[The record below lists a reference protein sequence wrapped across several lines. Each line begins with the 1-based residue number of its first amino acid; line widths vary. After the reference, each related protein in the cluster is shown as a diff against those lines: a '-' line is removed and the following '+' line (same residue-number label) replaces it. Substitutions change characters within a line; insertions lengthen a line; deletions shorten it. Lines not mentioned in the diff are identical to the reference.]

1 MAHEEPGKTDAAS
14 LTMESRADLAQ
25 DAEAGG
31 NDPETQTEENQ
42 NASDGKKI
50 KQLTL
55 RLPEEYHRKLK
66 ILAACSGKSMTEILV
81 RCIDERLEH
90 CLERELKNV
99 K

>member
-1 MAHEEPGKTDAAS
+1 MGHEETANSSANTSAMDV
-14 LTMESRADLAQ
+14 ADQ
-25 DAEAGG
+25 DAGEQHSSPDDSQNESG
-31 NDPETQTEENQ
+31 N
-42 NASDGKKI
+42 DGKKI

-81 RCIDERLEH
+81 GCIDERLEH

>member
-1 MAHEEPGKTDAAS
+1 MANAQPGKNDSHTVTMDVADENVQDAQSKDAA
-14 LTMESRADLAQ
+14 
-25 DAEAGG
+25 G
-31 NDPETQTEENQ
+31 NDDSG
-42 NASDGKKI
+42 SDGKKI

-81 RCIDERLEH
+81 GCIDERLEH

>member
-1 MAHEEPGKTDAAS
+1 MAHEETGNSSADTVTMDVAEHHAAEQQASTDDS
-14 LTMESRADLAQ
+14 QNES
-25 DAEAGG
+25 G
-31 NDPETQTEENQ
+31 N
-42 NASDGKKI
+42 DGKKI

-81 RCIDERLEH
+81 GCIDERLEH

>member
-1 MAHEEPGKTDAAS
+1 MPKARTKGAEESDAKVKKAAAAV
-14 LTMESRADLAQ
+14 MEEDGQ
-25 DAEAGG
+25 E
-31 NDPETQTEENQ
+31 
-42 NASDGKKI
+42 DGKKI

-81 RCIDERLEH
+81 GCIDERLEH
-90 CLERELKNV
+90 CLQKELNKV

>member
-1 MAHEEPGKTDAAS
+1 MAATKARREVADATPANEAKGSAS
-14 LTMESRADLAQ
+14 AVEDREKNGDTRG
-25 DAEAGG
+25 AE
-31 NDPETQTEENQ
+31 
-42 NASDGKKI
+42 GKKI

-81 RCIDERLEH
+81 HCIDERLEH
-90 CLERELKNV
+90 CLESELQKV

>member
-1 MAHEEPGKTDAAS
+1 MAQSQPGENTADNVTMDVAEQENDTVLAS
-14 LTMESRADLAQ
+14 Q
-25 DAEAGG
+25 D
-31 NDPETQTEENQ
+31 DTTEERQ
-42 NASDGKKI
+42 SDGKKV

-81 RCIDERLEH
+81 GCIDERLEH

>member
-1 MAHEEPGKTDAAS
+1 MAEHEPGKNDAQKQIMDAPAGDVQQDAAAAAP
-14 LTMESRADLAQ
+14 EFRDADSAP
-25 DAEAGG
+25 A
-31 NDPETQTEENQ
+31 
-42 NASDGKKI
+42 DGKKI

-81 RCIDERLEH
+81 HCIDERLEH

>member
-1 MAHEEPGKTDAAS
+1 MSRNDRESSPHAEQGEQAA
-14 LTMESRADLAQ
+14 Q
-25 DAEAGG
+25 HGG
-31 NDPETQTEENQ
+31 
-42 NASDGKKI
+42 KI

-81 RCIDERLEH
+81 ACIDERLQT
-90 CLERELKNV
+90 CLQRELDNV